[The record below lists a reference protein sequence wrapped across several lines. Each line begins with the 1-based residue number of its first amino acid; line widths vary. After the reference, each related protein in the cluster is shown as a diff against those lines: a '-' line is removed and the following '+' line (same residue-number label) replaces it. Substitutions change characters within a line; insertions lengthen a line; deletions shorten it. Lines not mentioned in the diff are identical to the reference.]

1 MTSSADKR
9 NAKYLAKYDAV
20 TVGTRYGLVKDIA
33 TGAFA
38 STVSS
43 MAQYETQVK
52 NDILAVVTPAVP
64 AYQIAAYLAFMRQCF
79 KRFRKYSGG
88 TLALELESIG
98 QGWANKGLNVNALK
112 SIAALFGATITVTS
126 PS

>member
-1 MTSSADKR
+1 MVSSGDKR

-38 STVSS
+38 ATANT
-43 MAQYETQVK
+43 MAMYETQVK
-52 NDILAVVTPAVP
+52 NDILANISPAVP

-79 KRFRKYSGG
+79 KRFRKYSGT
-88 TLALELESIG
+88 TLVLEL
-98 QGWANKGLNVNALK
+98 QGIANSWFDKGLSSTGLVN
-112 SIAALFGATITVTS
+112 IAALFGATLDP